1 MRKGEPTRADLALGA
16 LADVRKVL
24 DDWTGS
30 DWSHTNPVQE
40 IDHILHLAYAKL
52 RMKAMQRERR
62 PARWLGEVI
71 STVFPRELA
80 WYREREPDTAL
91 CFEVRI
97 TDGTK
102 DAVGRKVE
110 IRLSANDA
118 EFLARSMAGMAEWGK
133 GKPGPKS
140 ILPEELLPGGSTEEE
155 NET

>member
-1 MRKGEPTRADLALGA
+1 MRRGDPTRAELALGA

-30 DWSHTNPVQE
+30 DWSHTNPAQE

-52 RMKAMQRERR
+52 RMKEMQRERR
-62 PARWLGEVI
+62 PATWLGEVI
-71 STVFPRELA
+71 SAVFPRELA

-118 EFLARSMAGMAEWGK
+118 EFLAMSMKGMAEWGK
-133 GKPGPKS
+133 GKPGPADR
-140 ILPEELLPGGSTEEE
+140 LGELLPGGSVDEEE
-155 NET
+155 PT